1 MIRMVITGFNFRF
14 TMSKKNKR
22 YCEDKSH
29 YKEMRSSDRRKQKSQ
44 RHLSKEWLNNM
55 TTQNL
60 DNDDICDKI
69 DEIQDTQWS
78 D

>member
-1 MIRMVITGFNFRF
+1 
-14 TMSKKNKR
+14 MSKKNKR
-22 YCEDKSH
+22 YFEDKSH
-29 YKEMRSSDRRKQKSQ
+29 YKEMRSLDRRKQKSQ

-69 DEIQDTQWS
+69 DDIQDTQWS

>member
-1 MIRMVITGFNFRF
+1 MN
-14 TMSKKNKR
+14 KKNKR
-22 YCEDKSH
+22 YYEDKSH

-44 RHLSKEWLNNM
+44 RHHTKEWLNNI